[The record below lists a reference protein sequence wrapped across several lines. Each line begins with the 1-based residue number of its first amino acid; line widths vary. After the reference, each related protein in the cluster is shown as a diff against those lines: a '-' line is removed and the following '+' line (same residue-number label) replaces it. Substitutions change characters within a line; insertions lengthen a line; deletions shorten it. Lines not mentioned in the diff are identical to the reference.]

1 MVAAR
6 VEPGQRDNLSRMP
19 WHAGRAG
26 VGRAPPFLAL
36 RVSLVAVAGALVAC
50 ARAREGELAAPAF
63 HRLLEAGATGA
74 VSGAAPPA
82 DSRDAAEWARLGSP
96 PPGGEA
102 TRVLMAGVDSRSY
115 DSRVALVASPG
126 TIYRYRA
133 EVPDGAVLRLGLGYP
148 RPKPGQPS
156 HRLRYRISA
165 RAHEENGAA
174 AGSGERTLL
183 EEAATTSRDGRWLD
197 RELALTSWAGE
208 TVELSFALEGD
219 PGAVGAWSAP
229 ELFVPGERPDGWDV
243 ILVSLDTL
251 RADRLGAYGY
261 SRPTSPRLDALA
273 REGVLFRTAIAQAP
287 WTRPSHASMLMSRYP
302 GEAGRATTPTLAEAL
317 WRAGWRTT
325 ALTGG
330 GQVDF
335 RFDIFQRGFESFQ
348 ATHWIDDLES
358 VVRLLEAGRSRRELL
373 FLHTYKVHD
382 PYVEATFT
390 AGMPRGRLGPTF
402 GKKDWERLGKR
413 LGPEERRYVSAL
425 YDGGVAWVDER
436 LGALFDRLRA
446 EGLLD
451 RAVVIVTSDHGEQ
464 FWEHGSWRHGMNVY
478 DHQLHVP
485 LIVRLPPALARSLA
499 PKGGDQALRGL
510 VIADQVQLVDLYPT
524 LLEML
529 GLPPQ
534 PQLSGRSLRPL
545 LAGGT
550 ARERE
555 ALAENTNI
563 PTYERKTLRTSRF
576 KFIVSTP
583 RPWARRK
590 GMREGYELFDLRR
603 DPGEKVD
610 LAARHPEVAAFLHE
624 RLKSLL
630 GGGERTMDEEL
641 PAGLDAELEAQLR
654 ALGYGGGG

>member
-1 MVAAR
+1 M
-6 VEPGQRDNLSRMP
+6 
-19 WHAGRAG
+19 
-26 VGRAPPFLAL
+26 GRAPLLLAL
-36 RVSLVAVAGALVAC
+36 AVSLATVAGGLVAC
-50 ARAREGELAAPAF
+50 DRDREGELAAPTF
-63 HRLLEAGATGA
+63 QRLLEAGPTGT
-74 VSGAAPPA
+74 VSGAAPPSG
-82 DSRDAAEWARLGSP
+82 SREAAEWARLGSP
-96 PPGGEA
+96 PPGGAA

-115 DSRVALVASPG
+115 DSRVALVAAPG
-126 TIYRYRA
+126 TVYRYRA
-133 EVPDGAVLRLGLGYP
+133 DVPEGAVLRVGLGYP
-148 RPKPGQPS
+148 RPKPDQPS
-156 HRLRYRISA
+156 QRLRYRIAA
-165 RAHEENGAA
+165 RAHAVGDDDGGDGEAGGAGAA
-174 AGSGERTLL
+174 RPERTLL
-183 EEAATTSRDGRWLD
+183 DEAATTSRDGRWLD
-197 RELALTSWAGE
+197 RELALTPWAGE
-208 TVELSFALEGD
+208 TVEISFALEGD

-261 SRPTSPRLDALA
+261 RRPTSPRLDALA

-330 GQVDF
+330 GQVDY

-436 LGALFDRLRA
+436 LGALFDRLRD

-451 RAVVIVTSDHGEQ
+451 RALVVVTSDHGEQ

-485 LIVRLPPALARSLA
+485 LIVRLPPALARRLVPGA
-499 PKGGDQALRGL
+499 GDEALRGR

-524 LLEML
+524 LLDLL

-534 PQLSGRSLRPL
+534 PELSGRSLRPL
-545 LAGGT
+545 LTGAT
-550 ARERE
+550 APERE

-563 PTYERKTLRTSRF
+563 PTYERKTLRTTRF

-583 RPWARRK
+583 RPWLRRK

-610 LAARHPEVAAFLHE
+610 LAARHPEVAAFLHQ
-624 RLKSLL
+624 RLKGLL
-630 GGGERTMDEEL
+630 GGGQRTMDEEL

>member
-1 MVAAR
+1 MGPAR
-6 VEPGQRDNLSRMP
+6 LPS
-19 WHAGRAG
+19 A
-26 VGRAPPFLAL
+26 LAL
-36 RVSLVAVAGALVAC
+36 SLAAVAGGMVAC
-50 ARAREGELAAPAF
+50 GREGELAAPSF
-63 HRLLEAGATGA
+63 HRLLEAGATGV

-82 DSRDAAEWARLGSP
+82 ETRDAAEWARLGSP

-102 TRVLMAGVDSRSY
+102 TRVLMAGADSRSY

-126 TIYRYRA
+126 TVYRYRV

-148 RPKPGQPS
+148 RPTPGQPS
-156 HRLRYRISA
+156 HRLRYRIAA
-165 RAHEENGAA
+165 RAHEGDGAGAA
-174 AGSGERTLL
+174 SPERTLL
-183 EEAATTSRDGRWLD
+183 EEGATTSRDGRWLD
-197 RELALTSWAGE
+197 REVALAPWAGE
-208 TVELSFALEGD
+208 TVELSFALDGD
-219 PGAVGAWSAP
+219 PGAVGAWSVL

-243 ILVSLDTL
+243 ILISLDTL
-251 RADRLGAYGY
+251 RADRLSAYGY
-261 SRPTSPRLDALA
+261 RRPTSPRLDALA

-287 WTRPSHASMLMSRYP
+287 WTRPSHRSMLMSRYP
-302 GEAGRATTPTLAEAL
+302 GESGRATTPTLAEAL

-330 GQVDF
+330 GQVDY
-335 RFDIFQRGFESFQ
+335 RFDTFQRGFESFQ

-358 VVRLLEAGRSRRELL
+358 VVGLLEAGRSRRELL

-382 PYVEATFT
+382 PYVEANFT

-402 GKKDWERLGKR
+402 GKKDWERLRKR
-413 LGPEERRYVSAL
+413 LGPEERQYVSAL

-464 FWEHGSWRHGMNVY
+464 FWEHGTWRHGMNVY

-499 PKGGDQALRGL
+499 PEEGEEALRGL

-524 LLEML
+524 LLDLL

-534 PQLSGRSLRPL
+534 PELRGRSLRPL
-545 LAGGT
+545 LVAGT
-550 ARERE
+550 ASERE
-555 ALAENTNI
+555 AIAEYTNI

-576 KFIVSTP
+576 KFIVNTP
-583 RPWARRK
+583 RPRARRR
-590 GMREGYELFDLRR
+590 GMREEYELFDLRR
-603 DPGEKVD
+603 DPAEQVN
-610 LAARHPEVAAFLHE
+610 LAARHPEVVAFLHE
-624 RLKSLL
+624 RLKGLL
-630 GGGERTMDEEL
+630 GGGERTMEEEL

>member
-1 MVAAR
+1 M
-6 VEPGQRDNLSRMP
+6 
-19 WHAGRAG
+19 
-26 VGRAPPFLAL
+26 GRAPLLSALA
-36 RVSLVAVAGALVAC
+36 VSLAAVAGGMVAC
-50 ARAREGELAAPAF
+50 AREGELAPPAF
-63 HRLLEAGATGA
+63 QRLLEAGAAGV

-82 DSRDAAEWARLGSP
+82 DSRDAAQWARLGSP

-102 TRVLMAGVDSRSY
+102 TRVLMAGVDARSY

-126 TIYRYRA
+126 TVYRYRV
-133 EVPDGAVLRLGLGYP
+133 EVPDGAVLRVGLGYP
-148 RPKPGQPS
+148 RPKPGQAS
-156 HRLRYRISA
+156 HRLRYRITA
-165 RAHEENGAA
+165 RAYEA
-174 AGSGERTLL
+174 AGGGDVPAAGERTLL
-183 EEAATTSRDGRWLD
+183 EEAAATSRDGRWLD
-197 RELALTSWAGE
+197 RELALAPWAGG
-208 TVELSFALEGD
+208 TVELSFALDGD

-261 SRPTSPRLDALA
+261 PRPTSPRLDALA

-302 GEAGRATTPTLAEAL
+302 GEAGRATTPALAEAL

-330 GQVDF
+330 GQVDY

-358 VVRLLEAGRSRRELL
+358 VVRLLEAGRSRRDLL

-382 PYVEATFT
+382 PYVEDTFT

-413 LGPEERRYVSAL
+413 LGPQERRYVSAL

-436 LGALFDRLRA
+436 LGTLFDRLRA

-478 DHQLHVP
+478 DHQLRVP

-499 PKGGDQALRGL
+499 PGAGEGALRGL

-524 LLEML
+524 LLDLL

-534 PQLSGRSLRPL
+534 PGLSGRSLRPL
-545 LAGGT
+545 LAGE
-550 ARERE
+550 AQRERE
-555 ALAENTNI
+555 AVAENTNI

-583 RPWARRK
+583 RPWLRRK
-590 GMREGYELFDLRR
+590 GASEGYELFDLRR